1 MKKLLKILCRIIIF
15 LLGIIILFVSA
26 DILLRA
32 FSPSD
37 ELTLSARFRIPV
49 EKSDRDY
56 DYYMHQRNGFKTV
69 HVSPAD
75 KIEIAEGAHDTPY
88 RPAKMK
94 NGVIRKGFEY
104 GPDAIQGIIR
114 KEDILKVW
122 PETTLDGDWP
132 FVVYFY
138 NTSTGRALRM
148 YLDIFYDT
156 ESDKAKA
163 VFYVYY
169 QGNAKPAT
177 DTWEGKLGDKVLVE
191 LEL

>member
-37 ELTLSARFRIPV
+37 ELTVSARFRIPV

-69 HVSPAD
+69 LVSPAD
-75 KIEIAEGAHDTPY
+75 KIEIAEGAHDAPY

>member
-37 ELTLSARFRIPV
+37 ELTVSARFRIPV

-56 DYYMHQRNGFKTV
+56 DYYMHQRNGFRTLL
-69 HVSPAD
+69 VSPAD
-75 KIEIAEGAHDTPY
+75 KIEIAEGAHDAPY

>member
-37 ELTLSARFRIPV
+37 ELTVSTRFRIPV

-69 HVSPAD
+69 LVSPAD
-75 KIEIAEGAHDTPY
+75 KIEIAEGAHDAPY

-94 NGVIRKGFEY
+94 NGVIRNGFEY

>member
-1 MKKLLKILCRIIIF
+1 MKKLLIILCRIIIF

-37 ELTLSARFRIPV
+37 ELTVSARFRIPV

-56 DYYMHQRNGFKTV
+56 DYYMHQRNGFRTLL
-69 HVSPAD
+69 VSPAD
-75 KIEIAEGAHDTPY
+75 KIEIAEGAHDAPY

>member
-37 ELTLSARFRIPV
+37 ELTVSARFRIPV

-56 DYYMHQRNGFKTV
+56 NYYMHQRNGFKTV
-69 HVSPAD
+69 LVSPAD
-75 KIEIAEGAHDTPY
+75 KIEIAEGAHDAPY

>member
-37 ELTLSARFRIPV
+37 ELTVSARFRIPV

-69 HVSPAD
+69 LVSPAD
-75 KIEIAEGAHDTPY
+75 KIEIAEGAHDVPY

-132 FVVYFY
+132 FVVYFLQY
-138 NTSTGRALRM
+138 EHWPCSPDVSGYFL
-148 YLDIFYDT
+148 
-156 ESDKAKA
+156 
-163 VFYVYY
+163 
-169 QGNAKPAT
+169 
-177 DTWEGKLGDKVLVE
+177 
-191 LEL
+191 

>member
-37 ELTLSARFRIPV
+37 ELTVSARFRIPV

-56 DYYMHQRNGFKTV
+56 DYYMHQRNGFRTV
-69 HVSPAD
+69 LVSPAD
-75 KIEIAEGAHDTPY
+75 KIEIAEGAHDAPY

-163 VFYVYY
+163 VFYFYY

-177 DTWEGKLGDKVLVE
+177 DTWEGKLGDKVLVG

>member
-37 ELTLSARFRIPV
+37 ELTVSARFRIPV

-56 DYYMHQRNGFKTV
+56 DYYMHQRNGFRTV
-69 HVSPAD
+69 LVSPAD
-75 KIEIAEGAHDTPY
+75 KIEIAEGAHDAPY

>member
-37 ELTLSARFRIPV
+37 ELTVSARFRIPV

-69 HVSPAD
+69 LVAPAD
-75 KIEIAEGAHDTPY
+75 KIEIAEGAHDAPY

>member
-1 MKKLLKILCRIIIF
+1 MKKLLKILCRIVIF

-37 ELTLSARFRIPV
+37 ELTVSARFRIPV

-56 DYYMHQRNGFKTV
+56 DYYMHQRNGFRTV
-69 HVSPAD
+69 LVSPAD
-75 KIEIAEGAHDTPY
+75 KIEIAEGAHDAPY